1 MENIELT
8 ENTVQ
13 GKDLGELKE
22 RVEYNITLE
31 EEDRA
36 FRIFQRLYTLKRN
49 IVISALFGIAA
60 ASFAVQ
66 IIMGKGDNISWG
78 LMAVC
83 IAFMAAVWINQNRIR
98 KMLLTA
104 LEVLKD
110 DRYILS
116 VYEKGFEI
124 ETVIPQEDVQ
134 TAREVNDDDD
144 SGDEEVM
151 SRLKPPISSYRFE
164 QSGLRLVENAEM
176 YLIFVTKETF
186 HVLPK
191 RALTDEQ
198 KKAVDEA
205 FDKGFEDKVKL

>member
-1 MENIELT
+1 MEKIELM

-205 FDKGFEDKVKL
+205 FDKGFKDKVKL

>member
-116 VYEKGFEI
+116 IYEKGFEI
-124 ETVIPQEDVQ
+124 ETIIPQEDVQ
-134 TAREVNDDDD
+134 TAREVNGDEG
-144 SGDEEVM
+144 GDEEVM

-205 FDKGFEDKVKL
+205 FDKGFKDKVKL

>member
-205 FDKGFEDKVKL
+205 FDKGFKDKVKL

>member
-1 MENIELT
+1 MEKIELM

>member
-151 SRLKPPISSYRFE
+151 SRLKPPPSRYTFE
-164 QSGLRLVENAEM
+164 QDGIRLVENDELYM
-176 YLIFVTKETF
+176 VFVTKETF

-191 RALTDEQ
+191 RALTEVQ
-198 KKAVDEA
+198 KVAVKEI
-205 FDKGFEDKVKL
+205 FEKKFKDIKKL